1 MAVEN
6 NDLKLIDHQEYTA
19 SVHFSL
25 TKQAE
30 KEMEVTIERYLGSS
44 EKITIRSQ

>member
-1 MAVEN
+1 MTVEN
-6 NDLKLIDHQEYTA
+6 NDLKLIDHQEYTT

-25 TKQAE
+25 AKQAE
-30 KEMEVTIERYLGSS
+30 KEMEVTIDRYLGPS